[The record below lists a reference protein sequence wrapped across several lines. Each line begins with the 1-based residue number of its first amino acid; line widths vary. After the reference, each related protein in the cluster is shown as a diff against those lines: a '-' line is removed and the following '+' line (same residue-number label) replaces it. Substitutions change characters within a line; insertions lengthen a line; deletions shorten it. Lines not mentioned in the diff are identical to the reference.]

1 MPLVVPLMRSVW
13 ELGPCCKNQIMLIL
27 VDSGSSSSFVSSRF
41 VERVGLKVVPCVS
54 AQVRVANGNIL
65 RGNTMVKVMEW
76 WANGHTYVSNMR
88 MLELGCMMPF

>member
-1 MPLVVPLMRSVW
+1 
-13 ELGPCCKNQIMLIL
+13 MLIL

-65 RGNTMVKVMEW
+65 RSNTMVKAMEW

-88 MLELGCMMPF
+88 VLELGAYDAILGYD